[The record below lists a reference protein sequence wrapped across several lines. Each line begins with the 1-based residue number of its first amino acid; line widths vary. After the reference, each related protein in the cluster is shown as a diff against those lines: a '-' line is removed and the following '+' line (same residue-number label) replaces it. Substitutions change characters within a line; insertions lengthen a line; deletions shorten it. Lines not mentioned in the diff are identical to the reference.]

1 MPATARRYLQLDVF
15 ADRPGAGNPLGV
27 VLDASGMDT
36 ADMQALAAWLNLSE
50 SIFFLPPEAGADYRV
65 RIFTPKTELPFAGHP
80 SVGAAWAA
88 VETGLA
94 VPRNGQLVQQCG
106 AGLLPV
112 NIAIDDQG
120 RRIATVRSP
129 RAKTVEAEAPAF
141 PAELTSLLA
150 PGFAPQRWNN
160 GPDFWL
166 LQARDEAT
174 LRSPAFTAAAARVD
188 PGDDFMAFAFTRDG
202 NGQLAVRGFF
212 TVKHG
217 LIEDPVTGSANAL
230 VAACLHRRGELPAN
244 PYLASQGRELGR
256 DGKVQVRVDAE
267 GEVWI
272 GGHVQPVID
281 GRIDWQTGGHRSAA

>member
-1 MPATARRYLQLDVF
+1 MTF
-15 ADRPGAGNPLGV
+15 ADLLAFAGRNPILS
-27 VLDASGMDT
+27 L
-36 ADMQALAAWLNLSE
+36 ALA
-50 SIFFLPPEAGADYRV
+50 
-65 RIFTPKTELPFAGHP
+65 
-80 SVGAAWAA
+80 
-88 VETGLA
+88 GLTVA
-94 VPRNGQLVQQCG
+94 IVANEV
-106 AGLLPV
+106 ATLLRGYK
-112 NIAIDDQG
+112 AL
-120 RRIATVRSP
+120 
-129 RAKTVEAEAPAF
+129 K
-141 PAELTSLLA
+141 PAELTALLA

-281 GRIDWQTGGHRSAA
+281 GRIDW

>member
-50 SIFFLPPEAGADYRV
+50 SIFFLPPQAG
-65 RIFTPKTELPFAGHP
+65 E
-80 SVGAAWAA
+80 
-88 VETGLA
+88 
-94 VPRNGQLVQQCG
+94 GQLRLRGEDAHAVIG

>member
-1 MPATARRYLQLDVF
+1 MTQ
-15 ADRPGAGNPLGV
+15 
-27 VLDASGMDT
+27 M
-36 ADMQALAAWLNLSE
+36 
-50 SIFFLPPEAGADYRV
+50 IPEQP
-65 RIFTPKTELPFAGHP
+65 T
-80 SVGAAWAA
+80 
-88 VETGLA
+88 
-94 VPRNGQLVQQCG
+94 Q
-106 AGLLPV
+106 
-112 NIAIDDQG
+112 
-120 RRIATVRSP
+120 
-129 RAKTVEAEAPAF
+129 VEAEAETSVWKPARRITTF
-141 PAELTSLLA
+141 SVGLVLVAILVLTALLA
-150 PGFAPQRWNN
+150 PGFTPQRWNN

-174 LRSPAFTAAAARVD
+174 LRSPAFTAAAARVA

-202 NGQLAVRGFF
+202 DSQLAVRGFF

-267 GEVWI
+267 GDVWI

-281 GRIDWQTGGHRSAA
+281 GRIDW